1 LQNGGTETMP
11 WIFSQVKFGH
21 VLIRLR
27 QLQSLDSTDQS
38 RDSSLM
44 VSSLTLRDCQSATCP
59 FDAKYSMLT
68 WPAWVFYFNE
78 ESPRFVEGPLKGSL
92 ELLGMLQKIMKETC
106 RAAGEI

>member
-1 LQNGGTETMP
+1 
-11 WIFSQVKFGH
+11 
-21 VLIRLR
+21 
-27 QLQSLDSTDQS
+27 
-38 RDSSLM
+38 
-44 VSSLTLRDCQSATCP
+44 
-59 FDAKYSMLT
+59 MLT